1 MQNTSLW
8 APDGLRPR
16 AASPPPLPVTPAA
29 PATEVTARGSRRLH
43 LLLFTLFVAGAIGLL
58 VRGLEF
64 YSLNI
69 RDRVDHP
76 DFRVLGPGSNLGH
89 GYGIAG
95 TALILTNLLYLVRRR
110 FARLS
115 IGSLRAWLDVHVF
128 TGLFGGL
135 LVLFH
140 SAFQARNGVA
150 VVTVGSLGVVIGTG
164 LLGRYLYSL
173 SPRPDPERLRRGLL
187 ALNAI
192 GPGLGEQLHAGM
204 GRVDVTP
211 PPARRSLL
219 AVLVLLPSY
228 WRELRQRRRV
238 IDQVVAYYTPHYRG
252 ELALLGKPLAECRSY
267 YAAEVR
273 AGAARALLESW
284 RGLHRFAALLMVLL
298 VAMHIAVAWYYGF
311 VWVFSE

>member
-1 MQNTSLW
+1 MQDTSPW
-8 APDGLRPR
+8 APDTF
-16 AASPPPLPVTPAA
+16 PVPVAA
-29 PATEVTARGSRRLH
+29 PAVETAARGSRRLH
-43 LLLFTLFVAGAIGLL
+43 LLLFVLFVAGAGALL
-58 VRGLEF
+58 VRGWEF
-64 YSLNI
+64 YRLSI
-69 RDRVDHP
+69 GERVDHP
-76 DFRVLGPGSNLGH
+76 DFRMLGPGANLGH

-115 IGSLRAWLDVHVF
+115 VGSLRAWLDVHVF

-173 SPRPDPERLRRGLL
+173 SPKPDLERLSRSLA
-187 ALNAI
+187 ALNVI
-192 GPGLGEQLHAGM
+192 GPGLGEQLHAAVA
-204 GRVDVTP
+204 RVPVTP

-219 AVLVLLPSY
+219 AVLARLPSY
-228 WRELRQRRRV
+228 RRESQQRRSV
-238 IDQVVAYYTPHYRG
+238 IQQIVAYYAPRYG
-252 ELALLGKPLAECRSY
+252 AELSLLRKPLAECTSFY
-267 YAAEVR
+267 TAEVR
-273 AGAARALLESW
+273 ASAARALLESW

-298 VAMHIAVAWYYGF
+298 VGMHIAVAWYYGF
-311 VWVFSE
+311 VWIFSE